1 MEESILEQFELE
13 IRQGVKGEVSFD
25 DYTLGIYAT
34 DASTFQIMPVALVL
48 PLDDEDVISAVK
60 AARKF
65 NVSIVPRGGGT
76 SLGGQA
82 AGPSLIIDFTK
93 YMNRVLEVNV
103 KERWV
108 RVQPGIVLDE
118 LNAFLNKHGLHFA
131 PDPATSSRATVGGMI
146 GNNSSGTKSL
156 IYGITRDHILETK
169 TLLSDG
175 NILNFKE
182 LSIEEQQQI
191 SIVTNGRENQLI
203 NDFRMIIEEIQ
214 EDIKKA
220 YPNIMRRVQ
229 GYNLDSF
236 VDNNKWNLSSLIT
249 GSEGTLGVV
258 LDAKLN
264 LEPLPTSKILC
275 TVHFSDLLEC
285 ISTVAPILEHKPS
298 AVEIMDEVL

>member
-1 MEESILEQFELE
+1 MEESILEQFEVEL
-13 IRQGVKGEVSFD
+13 RQGVKGEVSFD

-34 DASTFQIMPVALVL
+34 DASIFQIMPVALVL
-48 PLDDEDVISAVK
+48 PLDDEDVISAVM

-82 AGPSLIIDFTK
+82 TGPSLIIDFTK

-146 GNNSSGTKSL
+146 GNNSSGTKSI

-175 NILNFKE
+175 NILNFKK
-182 LSIEEQQQI
+182 LSIEEYQKK
-191 SIVTNGRENQLI
+191 SAGTNSRENQLI
-203 NDFRMIIEEIQ
+203 NYFRMIIEENH
-214 EDIKKA
+214 EDIK
-220 YPNIMRRVQ
+220 
-229 GYNLDSF
+229 
-236 VDNNKWNLSSLIT
+236 
-249 GSEGTLGVV
+249 
-258 LDAKLN
+258 
-264 LEPLPTSKILC
+264 
-275 TVHFSDLLEC
+275 
-285 ISTVAPILEHKPS
+285 
-298 AVEIMDEVL
+298 